1 VLETTQFLL
10 APAGTPPA
18 IIDRLSSE
26 VLVILQKPVVRDRM
40 FKVSFAVNGEGSDLL
55 RVRMGREL
63 AMWKELIEQAGLK
76 PN

>member
-1 VLETTQFLL
+1 
-10 APAGTPPA
+10 
-18 IIDRLSSE
+18 
-26 VLVILQKPVVRDRM
+26 VILQKPVVRDRM
-40 FKVSFAVNGEGSDLL
+40 LKVSFAVNGEGADLL